1 MQTKHIHNKD
11 VHKEAN
17 QSGDGAKRPPNT
29 NGYSLSTEQ
38 LHQLLS
44 GDQLNTC
51 QNSFDDA
58 VHKQQQLLTICNLLD
73 RQNSIHDEIED
84 LLNAENGAY
93 WLDKQISEFKLLCP
107 TEILNQLSHSS
118 NAKTPPIHNGDIIN
132 LHFLSLISEHLFSPL
147 TTLSRIKTDELSE
160 FERDDW
166 YQWCL
171 NFNDQLQAI
180 KSQIKSAQLFFKLKT
195 FDKIKNLAKDDY
207 TKQQIGHTKKLF
219 QLSTTA
225 KQDVEYND

>member
-1 MQTKHIHNKD
+1 MLTKHIHNKD
-11 VHKEAN
+11 VHKKSN
-17 QSGDGAKRPPNT
+17 PSRNGAKRPANS

-44 GDQLNTC
+44 GDQLNTS
-51 QNSFDDA
+51 QNTFDDA

-73 RQNSIHDEIED
+73 RQNSIHDEIEN

-107 TEILNQLSHSS
+107 SEILTQISHSA
-118 NAKTPPIHNGDIIN
+118 NTKTAPIKNGDIIN
-132 LHFLSLISEHLFSPL
+132 LHFLSLISEYLFSPL
-147 TTLSRIKTDELSE
+147 TTLSRIKTEELSE

-171 NFNDQLQAI
+171 TFNDQLQTI
-180 KSQIKSAQLFFKLKT
+180 KSQIKSAQLFFKSKT
-195 FDKIKNLAKDDY
+195 FDKIKKLAKDDY
-207 TKQQIGHTKKLF
+207 TAQQIGHTKKLF

-225 KQDVEYND
+225 NTEC